1 MFIKIC
7 TVPFRVVITM
17 ANMPSNKA
25 QTNKSQPT
33 IEKIIMLFIRE
44 VSIKSLS
51 FIQKNKLRII
61 IIGLRIKNKIIYTCS
76 HSFRNS
82 SSRWVSIKLQS
93 SLINQLRHH

>member
-51 FIQKNKLRII
+51 FIKKKQIKNYNQ
-61 IIGLRIKNKIIYTCS
+61 GLRIKNKIIYTCS

-82 SSRWVSIKLQS
+82 SSRWVSIKPQS
-93 SLINQLRHH
+93 ALRHRKIH